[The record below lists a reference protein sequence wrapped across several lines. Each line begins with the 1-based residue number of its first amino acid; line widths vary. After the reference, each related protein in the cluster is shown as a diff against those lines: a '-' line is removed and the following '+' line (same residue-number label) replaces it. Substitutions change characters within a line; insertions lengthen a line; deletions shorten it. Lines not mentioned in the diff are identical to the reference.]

1 MFSYVA
7 KTLLSKTLR
16 TFLRTYLDDI
26 ELEGINWNNDTT
38 TTANNNK
45 NNNSGGS
52 GSGGWDIQLS
62 NVKLREGMELV
73 KLPGKRRRTVIVTK
87 RVKKKE
93 QRDNNNINNRNA
105 TTTDED
111 DMVDQTPR
119 ISNRK
124 QKLSLER
131 KDEPFDMN
139 AVELPLNNNQSITQS
154 AIEKDEDIHQHD
166 AKNATATLD
175 ESTIQRFFSDDY
187 TDPGYFSSNPPT
199 PKQTRTG
206 FCGLPMKSVICNTND
221 DNNHNEGKKKKS
233 SSHLA
238 KIQKYSTDYKNAE
251 NQDYDQEIRSH
262 DGSRS
267 VSFDE
272 SSIDNNRLERSEY
285 KIAPPPDLRPPH
297 LIDFAPGG
305 ITNNED
311 DDESSYIEVE
321 EECIVE
327 DDMALVVGAGGVI
340 GTLNIRV
347 VDKELHITV
356 EDAHL
361 ILEVVPKENVNSSE
375 NGNVNV
381 SSSNSPTKAVK
392 QPKTVER
399 SSSSSTNV
407 SEKKMNEE
415 SATIGGKVKQKSV
428 FAKLLSMI
436 PMLFLRDCRVTLILP
451 EEEVDSS
458 REDDSNH
465 NDDESSNNVDEGDNC
480 TVFEVGIDFLSVA
493 SGDDFMDVFKRNTV
507 DTPPHKKAGRDKPEI
522 EARCGQHSNYVYE
535 RRLLRT
541 GKGPEGG
548 IWLKI
553 HRPSSS
559 DIVYGRKKRPN
570 YNPSDEQRWAR
581 RRFLDSSQAFCFRCS
596 GIDLHARIVLE
607 KRKPV
612 DEEVKNILSDE
623 FEDYTIDSMLFG
635 VDYIDGAALT
645 RHANNKQRKLL
656 EQKTQMIDNLEASES
671 NIDTNGIEI
680 IPMSSNF
687 HWLAQ
692 NCHRTGCITSHIPLG
707 ECVNCWNT
715 CIDRPESTSPH
726 SSMDDSM
733 PLPGSV
739 FCLSITDPIEMNVD
753 RNHLDAFGYMLSL
766 FTAKSTK
773 VESNSSQVKQ
783 QKAPKRDDVVPLQDH
798 PAIARNIKSNAF
810 PSYMKPDA
818 IFISDIY
825 VAKITVRIH
834 ALRPKP
840 ENDLGLRFGF
850 WELNASS
857 ICCEDQQVDCDE
869 MQLRDMI
876 FHVGS
881 LRCIDYK
888 GTCDRRIA
896 EFGPVSG
903 IPPRPRNHSQNDV
916 YIPFTAP
923 RLLELPPPA
932 AFDDVGTSTMY
943 ALHSRVILRGGPKGG
958 KFVSFKTGTFC
969 VDMDRSFVDS
979 LSAALSEAKLIIIGK
994 EEREPTKQSENKSE
1008 ASTKKDKPLWL
1019 IQAATKGGSLSYQ
1032 PLVKVKL
1039 PASRYQAKTSS
1050 VDGFSL
1056 NTFLNGLGV
1065 EYGKSLVELPAP
1077 TSLVPLSA
1085 LPESLR
1091 LHVLL
1096 YLDDL
1101 TPLEKALKIKKK
1113 KKKSTSAFLRSHA
1126 VSKKLATLQPT
1137 FNKHAS
1143 TEEETHHR
1151 NDLLSRLQSL
1161 DVESLEALLAIH
1173 DSFPKKTKG

>member
-1 MFSYVA
+1 
-7 KTLLSKTLR
+7 
-16 TFLRTYLDDI
+16 
-26 ELEGINWNNDTT
+26 
-38 TTANNNK
+38 
-45 NNNSGGS
+45 
-52 GSGGWDIQLS
+52 
-62 NVKLREGMELV
+62 
-73 KLPGKRRRTVIVTK
+73 
-87 RVKKKE
+87 
-93 QRDNNNINNRNA
+93 
-105 TTTDED
+105 
-111 DMVDQTPR
+111 
-119 ISNRK
+119 
-124 QKLSLER
+124 
-131 KDEPFDMN
+131 
-139 AVELPLNNNQSITQS
+139 
-154 AIEKDEDIHQHD
+154 
-166 AKNATATLD
+166 
-175 ESTIQRFFSDDY
+175 
-187 TDPGYFSSNPPT
+187 
-199 PKQTRTG
+199 
-206 FCGLPMKSVICNTND
+206 MKSVICNTTNDD
-221 DNNHNEGKKKKS
+221 DNNYGDDGKKKS

-238 KIQKYSTDYKNAE
+238 KIHKYSTDYKNAASNE
-251 NQDYDQEIRSH
+251 DYDQEVRSH
-262 DGSRS
+262 DGSVRS

-272 SSIDNNRLERSEY
+272 SSIDNNRLERSNY

-297 LIDFAPGG
+297 LSDFLLDDDA
-305 ITNNED
+305 TSNE

-361 ILEVVPKENVNSSE
+361 ILEVVPKENVSAE
-375 NGNVNV
+375 NGNVKV

-399 SSSSSTNV
+399 SSSTSSTNL

-415 SATIGGKVKQKSV
+415 NATIGDRVKQKSI
-428 FAKLLSMI
+428 FAKILSMI

-458 REDDSNH
+458 REDDSNN

-480 TVFEVGIDFLSVA
+480 TVFEIGIDFFSVA

-507 DTPPHKKAGRDKPEI
+507 DTPPHKKADNRRGGKKSVSSDITPKPDI
-522 EARCGQHSNYVYE
+522 EARRGQDSNYVYE
-535 RRLLRT
+535 RRRLRT

-559 DIVYGRKKRPN
+559 DIVYGRKKRSN

-656 EQKTQMIDNLEASES
+656 EQKTPMNDNLEASES
-671 NIDTNGIEI
+671 NIDSNGIEI
-680 IPMSSNF
+680 VPMSSNF

-692 NCHRTGCITSHIPLG
+692 NCHRTGCRTSHIPLG

-715 CIDRPESTSPH
+715 CIDRPESASLP

-753 RNHLDAFGYMLSL
+753 RNHLDALGYMLSL
-766 FTAKSTK
+766 FTAKPSK
-773 VESNSSQVKQ
+773 GEGNRSQEKQ
-783 QKAPKRDDVVPLQDH
+783 QKAPKWEDVVLRQDD
-798 PAIARNIKSNAF
+798 PAIAGSIQSNAF
-810 PSYMKPDA
+810 PSYMQPDA
-818 IFISDIY
+818 IYISDIFI
-825 VAKITVRIH
+825 AKVTVRIH

-840 ENDLGLRFGF
+840 ENDFGLRFGF

-869 MQLRDMI
+869 MQLRDMT
-876 FHVGS
+876 FYVGN

-888 GTCDRRIA
+888 GTSERRIA
-896 EFGPVSG
+896 ELGPVSG
-903 IPPRPRNHSQNDV
+903 LPPRPRNHSQNDV
-916 YIPFTAP
+916 YIPFTGP

-932 AFDDVGTSTMY
+932 AFDDVGTNTMY
-943 ALHSRVILRGGPKGG
+943 AIHSRVILRGGPKEG
-958 KFVSFKTGTFC
+958 FASVKTGTFC
-969 VDMDRSFVDS
+969 VDMDRSFIDS
-979 LSAALSEAKLIIIGK
+979 LSAAVSEAKLIIIRK
-994 EEREPTKQSENKSE
+994 EEREPIKQSENKSE
-1008 ASTKKDKPLWL
+1008 ATTKKDKPLWL

-1077 TSLVPLSA
+1077 LSLEPLSA

-1113 KKKSTSAFLRSHA
+1113 KKKSSSAFLRSHA

-1143 TEEETHHR
+1143 TEEETHRR

-1173 DSFPKKTKG
+1173 DSFPKKKKG